1 MTGKFIMKFCLP
13 MILLLGLTSSSE
25 AEVKPVT
32 RGWIAPENGFF
43 MPLET
48 GRDIYNRWRSAEND
62 VDIYKKALQEAQ
74 QQNEKLIF
82 ELKMKRTDKRRLGIG
97 FGAGLSHKN
106 EGVLMVGIVY
116 QIL

>member
-1 MTGKFIMKFCLP
+1 MTGKFIMKFCLL
-13 MILLLGLTSSSE
+13 MILLLGLTSFSR

-32 RGWIAPENGFF
+32 RGWTVPEDGFF
-43 MPLET
+43 MPMDT
-48 GRDIYNRWRSAEND
+48 GRDVYSMWRSAEND
-62 VDIYKKALQEAQ
+62 VDIYKRALQEAQ

>member
-1 MTGKFIMKFCLP
+1 MTGKFIMKFCLL

-32 RGWIAPENGFF
+32 RGWIVPENGFF

-48 GRDIYNRWRSAEND
+48 GRDIYNGWRSAEND

-74 QQNEKLIF
+74 QQYEKLIF
-82 ELKMKRTDKRRLGIG
+82 ELKMKRTDKRRWGIG